1 MSSQPRRNDGQHDHI
16 EMVGSKP
23 SIPSGKALYQPVS
36 GTNDV
41 HALLTDEYI
50 AIANRGRSFT
60 HEGLRAVCQAHI
72 SPKSDTRITPIT
84 DEAGALELLEKIR
97 TERLNAYK
105 SCLGDLAEHA
115 NAESVLRREYAGR
128 ILTELL
134 QNAHDAA
141 AADPIGSKGVGFK
154 AVLNICDG
162 PRSHSGFLH
171 CGFDHQRSRKLLWD
185 AGLVDHDDKVPLLR
199 FPFNVLTAEE

>member
-23 SIPSGKALYQPVS
+23 SIPSGKALYRPVS

-84 DEAGALELLEKIR
+84 DEASALELLEKIR
-97 TERLNAYK
+97 TERLNC
-105 SCLGDLAEHA
+105 SNSD
-115 NAESVLRREYAGR
+115 V
-128 ILTELL
+128 I
-134 QNAHDAA
+134 
-141 AADPIGSKGVGFK
+141 
-154 AVLNICDG
+154 
-162 PRSHSGFLH
+162 
-171 CGFDHQRSRKLLWD
+171 
-185 AGLVDHDDKVPLLR
+185 
-199 FPFNVLTAEE
+199 

>member
-16 EMVGSKP
+16 EMFGSKP
-23 SIPSGKALYQPVS
+23 SIPSGKALYRPVS

-50 AIANRGRSFT
+50 EIANRGRSFT

-72 SPKSDTRITPIT
+72 SPKSDIRITPIT

-154 AVLNICDG
+154 AVLNMRWAENPLG
-162 PRSHSGFLH
+162 LPALRLRPPALPEAPVGR
-171 CGFDHQRSRKLLWD
+171 RSRRPRRQSAVIAL
-185 AGLVDHDDKVPLLR
+185 
-199 FPFNVLTAEE
+199 PFNVLTAEE